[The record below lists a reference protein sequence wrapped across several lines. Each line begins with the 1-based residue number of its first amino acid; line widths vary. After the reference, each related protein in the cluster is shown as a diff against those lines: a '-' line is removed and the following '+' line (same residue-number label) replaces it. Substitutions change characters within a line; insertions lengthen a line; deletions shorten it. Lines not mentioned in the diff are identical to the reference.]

1 MRLVTIG
8 RVTST
13 KQHVVILGAG
23 FGGLELAARLS
34 EAVPDAVQVTL
45 IDQSDSF
52 VFGYS
57 KLDVMFGRKTMD
69 SVRLH
74 YRDIAKDAVE
84 FRQEVVTSIDPVAR
98 RVVTDAGT
106 YDADVLVVALGADLD
121 PAATPGLVEG
131 GHEFYTVDGAFAL
144 RDVLPTFDAGDAIIG
159 VLGPFF
165 KCPAAPFETAMMLHD
180 LLVSR
185 GKRDAT
191 TIKVLSPMGM
201 PIPISPEASAGI
213 LAGLADRDI
222 EFWPESVVTSL
233 DPATSTATLRDGR
246 AIPYDLFLGIPVHRA
261 PAVVEA
267 SGLTVDGWIPVDH
280 TTFATQFAD
289 VYAVGDITSA
299 PVPRVGVIAEG
310 EAGTVADV
318 LIHRFRGG
326 DAPDAYQGAATC
338 YIEFGGA
345 EVAKFDVNFLS
356 GPTPTGRFS
365 EPSLELA
372 AAKQDFGA
380 TRRRRWFGA

>member
-1 MRLVTIG
+1 VNG
-8 RVTST
+8 T
-13 KQHVVILGAG
+13 KARVVILGAG
-23 FGGLELAARLS
+23 FGGLELATRLS
-34 EAVPDAVQVTL
+34 DAVPEVVQVTL

-57 KLDVMFGRKTMD
+57 KLDVMFGRKTID
-69 SVRLH
+69 GVRLY

-84 FRQEVVTSIDPVAR
+84 FRQEVVTSIDPATR
-98 RVVTDAGT
+98 TVVTNTGT
-106 YDADVLVVALGADLD
+106 YEADVLVVALGADLD

-131 GHEFYTVDGAFAL
+131 GNEFYTVEGAVEL
-144 RDVLPTFDAGDAIIG
+144 RDVLPTFDAGDAIIS

-165 KCPAAPFETAMMLHD
+165 KCPAAPYEAAMMLHD
-180 LLVSR
+180 LLVTR

-191 TIKVLSPMGM
+191 TIKVLSPMAV
-201 PIPISPEASAGI
+201 PIPISAEASAG
-213 LAGLADRDI
+213 LLSALEERGI

-233 DPATSTATLRDGR
+233 DPASKTATLRDGR
-246 AIPYDLFLGIPVHRA
+246 TISYDLFLGVPVHRA
-261 PAVVEA
+261 PAVVEE

-280 TTFATQFAD
+280 TTFATQFTD

-310 EAGTVADV
+310 EAGTVADA

-326 DAPDAYQGAATC
+326 EDPDAYQGRATC

-345 EVAKFDVNFLS
+345 EVAKFDVNFLG
-356 GPTPTGRFS
+356 GPTPTGEFS
-365 EPSLELA
+365 EPSLELT
-372 AAKQDFGA
+372 AAKAQFGA
-380 TRRRRWFGA
+380 TRRARWFGQ

>member
-1 MRLVTIG
+1 MNAKSR
-8 RVTST
+8 
-13 KQHVVILGAG
+13 VVILGAG
-23 FGGLELAARLS
+23 FGGLELATRLS
-34 EAVPDAVQVTL
+34 EAVPEAVEVTL

-57 KLDVMFGRKTMD
+57 KLDVMFGRKTID
-69 SVRLH
+69 GVRLY
-74 YRDIAKDAVE
+74 YRDIAKTAVE

-98 RVVTDAGT
+98 RVVTDAHT

-121 PAATPGLVEG
+121 PAATPGLVDG
-131 GHEFYTVDGAFAL
+131 GNEFYTVKGALEL
-144 RDVLPTFDAGDAIIG
+144 RDVLPTFDAGDAIVS

-165 KCPAAPFETAMMLHD
+165 KCPAAPFEAAMMLHD
-180 LLVSR
+180 LLVRR

-191 TIKVLSPMGM
+191 TIKVLSPMGV
-201 PIPISPEASAGI
+201 PIPISPEASAII
-213 LAGLADRDI
+213 LAGLADRGI

-233 DPATSTATLRDGR
+233 DPATKNATLRDGR
-246 AIPYDLFLGIPVHRA
+246 TISYDLFLGIPVHRA

-280 TTFATQFAD
+280 TTFATRFAD

-326 DAPDAYQGAATC
+326 DEPDAYAGAATC
-338 YIEFGGA
+338 YIEFGGK
-345 EVAKFDVNFLS
+345 EVAKFEVNFLS
-356 GPTPTGRFS
+356 GPAPVGTFS
-365 EPSLELA
+365 EPSRELA
-372 AAKQDFGA
+372 ASKEQFGA
-380 TRRRRWFGA
+380 TRRARWFGN